1 MKSKKFTR
9 EETLDL
15 AQSMRGQFIIGKALY
30 VAVETLKKEKHP
42 PISDIEQMK
51 EIGENL
57 FSIGYLATEVSE
69 KFKGKDIISE
79 LTKLTQKG
87 KKKCEEQ

>member
-42 PISDIEQMK
+42 PIS

>member
-1 MKSKKFTR
+1 
-9 EETLDL
+9 
-15 AQSMRGQFIIGKALY
+15 
-30 VAVETLKKEKHP
+30 
-42 PISDIEQMK
+42 MK

-57 FSIGYLATEVSE
+57 FSIGYLAKEVSE